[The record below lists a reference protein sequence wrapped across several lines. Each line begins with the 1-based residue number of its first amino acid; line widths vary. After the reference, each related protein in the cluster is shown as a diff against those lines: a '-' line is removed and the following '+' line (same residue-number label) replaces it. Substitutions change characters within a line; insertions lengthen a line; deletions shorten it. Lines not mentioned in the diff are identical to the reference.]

1 MIRMR
6 QCVHLSFMSCHA
18 ANGLSRARKLLGR
31 CEEAHSKEQTL
42 QTMQGQLNSIFERWG
57 QKEKAKEEEQR
68 RLLEKAKGKNHVATR
83 LVLTG

>member
-1 MIRMR
+1 MD
-6 QCVHLSFMSCHA
+6 QLQQKMSKVVVTEM
-18 ANGLSRARKLLGR
+18 GPTLGR
-31 CEEAHSKEQTL
+31 VDSMEQTL

>member
-31 CEEAHSKEQTL
+31 CEEARELSYI
-42 QTMQGQLNSIFERWG
+42 S
-57 QKEKAKEEEQR
+57 
-68 RLLEKAKGKNHVATR
+68 
-83 LVLTG
+83 